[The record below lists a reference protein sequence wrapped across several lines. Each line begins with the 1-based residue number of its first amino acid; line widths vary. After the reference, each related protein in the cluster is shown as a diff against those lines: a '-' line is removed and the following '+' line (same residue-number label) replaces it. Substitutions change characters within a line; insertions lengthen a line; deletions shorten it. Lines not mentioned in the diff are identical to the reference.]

1 MRLNFIFILCGYLFT
16 FGQEYQTNTDT
27 LEVKKMYKIMM
38 DQAEQTSRDTTY
50 KRAHILLRTINLK
63 NNETNHKSLTSIRDN
78 SWLILLNIHG
88 TKAAIDSSKYYSNL
102 ITKFTKNPGILAKK
116 NYVTGNLELN
126 NLNYGEGLELIDKAL
141 EYYTEIGDNDRQILI
156 LLQII
161 NFYLESESVE
171 YAKDIM
177 TILNSKNESDFSPR
191 HKFLFGIIK
200 SRLLMLENEE
210 QASLDYLKKLDTTI
224 FKKQTNFRRVYF
236 SRISDNYNLMG
247 NYDLAISNIY
257 KAYPTNKNKINK
269 RDAAAKNSILA
280 ENYYQKKDYKKAL
293 FYFKEIEGLEHIRI
307 PTKLKN
313 LKTKYFIY
321 KKKGDLVKAIVEIE
335 NYLELNDS
343 IRRLE
348 GKKQTFIL
356 NYNLKKDEELNKI
369 KTLHTRQ
376 LYDTQIKN
384 QRLIFGVVI
393 LFTLLTL
400 LGIFLYFRLK
410 QKNLKTKI
418 ALRYNKRVSALK
430 NNFIENLSHE
440 FRTPI
445 AVIIGYL
452 DLIKCKNLQPNQVAA
467 YADIGIKNG
476 NELINTLNDFLS
488 VLKNQNIN
496 HLQEA
501 QNLSSKNMLKFICTN
516 IESFLGIAELHK
528 VKLCF
533 KSNIRDN
540 DNNISFDY
548 NKLEKVS
555 NNLITNAIKFS
566 KMGGTVYITANLEKD
581 LFYLRVEDEGVGI
594 PKKEQQKVFNRFYQ
608 SDKHTN
614 QGGFGIGLSL
624 VKDLISKWNGEI
636 TLQSKENVGT
646 IFEVHIPLKTE
657 GIDLYT
663 HKEKGDFTAIN
674 IKSKEITKEKKTSNL
689 PKALIL
695 EDNKDMAL
703 FTAEVLSSI
712 VSSTIVY
719 NGQDGLYKLK
729 EEKFDI
735 IISDLRMPVLDGFE
749 FKAELNKL
757 DDFKDIPYLMLT
769 SSPIGYKTKERTS
782 LGITEYIIKPFHDIE
797 IIARVQLLL
806 KTKVNKENL
815 FNLESDPLDFEGDS
829 YKLMKKINTIILDNL
844 QNSEF
849 NVQQLSQLC
858 NLSKSKLFKEVHSK
872 TGLSPIKIILEL
884 RLLRAYELIKT
895 HRFETLNEVICE
907 IGISSAPY
915 FRKVF
920 LKRFGIK
927 PGNMVKQIKGN
938 S

>member
-1 MRLNFIFILCGYLFT
+1 MRLHYIFILCGYLFT
-16 FGQEYQTNTDT
+16 FGQEDQTSIDT

-38 DQAEQTSRDTTY
+38 DQAERTSRDTTY
-50 KRAHILLRTINLK
+50 KRAHIILRTINLK

-102 ITKFTKNPGILAKK
+102 ITKFAKNPEILAKK

-126 NLNYGEGLELIDKAL
+126 NLNYGKGLELIDKAL
-141 EYYTEIGDNDRQILI
+141 EYYKEIGDNDRQILI
-156 LLQII
+156 LLQVV
-161 NFYLESESVE
+161 NFHLESGSLE

-210 QASLDYLKKLDTTI
+210 QASLDYLIKLDTTI
-224 FKKQTNFRRVYF
+224 FKKQINFRRVYF
-236 SRISDNYNLMG
+236 SRLSDNYNLMG
-247 NYDLAISNIY
+247 NYDLAISNIH
-257 KAYPTNKNKINK
+257 KAYPTNKMNA

-313 LKTKYFIY
+313 SKTKYFIY
-321 KKKGDLVKAIVEIE
+321 KKFGDLIKATVEIE

-343 IRRLE
+343 IIQLE
-348 GKKQTFIL
+348 GKKQTSIL
-356 NYNLKKDEELNKI
+356 NYNLKKDEDLSRI
-369 KTLHTRQ
+369 KTLHIQQ
-376 LYDTQIKN
+376 LYDSRQKN
-384 QRLIFGVVI
+384 QKLIFGAVI
-393 LFTLLTL
+393 LFILLTI
-400 LGIFLYFRLK
+400 LGIFLYFYLE

-418 ALRYNKRVSALK
+418 ALRYNKKVSALK
-430 NNFIENLSHE
+430 NSFIENLSHE

-452 DLIKCKNLQPNQVAA
+452 ELIKSRNLQPNQVAA
-467 YADIGIKNG
+467 YADIGINNG
-476 NELINTLNDFLS
+476 NELINTLNDFLT
-488 VLKNQNIN
+488 VLRNPNQN

-501 QNLSSKNMLKFICTN
+501 QNLSSKNMPKFIFTTV
-516 IESFLGIAELHK
+516 ESFLGIAELHK
-528 VKLCF
+528 IKLCF

-540 DNNISFDY
+540 GINISFDY
-548 NKLEKVS
+548 NKLKKVL
-555 NNLITNAIKFS
+555 NNLISNAIKFS
-566 KMGGTVYITANLEKD
+566 KSGGTVYITVNLEKD
-581 LFYLRVEDEGVGI
+581 FFYLRIEDEGVGI
-594 PKKEQQKVFNRFYQ
+594 PKKEQKKVFNRFYQ
-608 SDKHTN
+608 SDKHNN

-624 VKDLISKWNGEI
+624 VKNLISKWNGEI
-636 TLQSKENVGT
+636 TLQSKEDVGT
-646 IFEVHIPLKTE
+646 VFEVHFPLKTE
-657 GIDLYT
+657 GTDIYT
-663 HKEKGDFTAIN
+663 NEEQGDFTTIN
-674 IKSKEITKEKKTSNL
+674 IKPKEITKEKKTSNL

-695 EDNKDMAL
+695 EDNKDMGL

-719 NGQDGLYKLK
+719 NGEDGLYKLK
-729 EEKFDI
+729 QEKFDI

-749 FKAELNKL
+749 FKAALNKL
-757 DDFKDIPYLMLT
+757 DDFKDIPYLMMT
-769 SSPIGYKTKERTS
+769 SSPIDYKSKERTS
-782 LGITEYIIKPFHDIE
+782 LGITEYIIKPFHDLE

-806 KTKVNKENL
+806 KTKINKENL
-815 FNLESDPLDFEGDS
+815 FNLEGTALDFEGDC
-829 YKLMKKINTIILDNL
+829 YKLMNHINSVILDNL

-849 NVQQLSQLC
+849 NVEQLSQLC
-858 NLSKSKLFKEVHSK
+858 NLSKSKLYKEVHSK

-884 RLLRAYELIKT
+884 RLLKAYELIKT
-895 HRFETLNEVICE
+895 HRFETLNEVMTE

-927 PGNMVKQIKGN
+927 PGNMAKQITGD

>member
-1 MRLNFIFILCGYLFT
+1 MRLHYIFILYGYLFT
-16 FGQEYQTNTDT
+16 FGQEYQTSIDT
-27 LEVKKMYKIMM
+27 LEAKKMYKIMM
-38 DQAEQTSRDTTY
+38 NQANLTSSDTNC
-50 KRAHILLRTINLK
+50 KRAHIILKTINLK
-63 NNETNHKSLTSIRDN
+63 NNETNYKSLIVIRDN
-78 SWLILLNIHG
+78 SWLVLLRMHG
-88 TKAAIDSSKYYSNL
+88 AKAAIDSSKYYSNL
-102 ITKFTKNPGILAKK
+102 ITKFTKNPEILAKT
-116 NYVTGNLELN
+116 NYVTGYLELN
-126 NLNYGEGLELIDKAL
+126 NLNYGKGLELVDKAL
-141 EYYTEIGDNDRQILI
+141 QYYKEIGDHDQQILI
-156 LLQII
+156 LLQIV
-161 NFYLESESVE
+161 NFYLEAESIE

-210 QASLDYLKKLDTTI
+210 QASLDYLIKLDTAL
-224 FKKQTNFRRVYF
+224 FKELPPFKRIYF
-236 SRISDNYNLMG
+236 SRLSKTNSLMG
-247 NYDLAISNIY
+247 NYDLAISNIH
-257 KAYPTNKNKINK
+257 KAYPAKKNKINA

-293 FYFKEIEGLEHIRI
+293 FYFKELEGLEHIRI

-313 LKTKYFIY
+313 SKTKYFVY
-321 KKKGDLVKAIVEIE
+321 KKIGDLVKATIEIE

-343 IRRLE
+343 IRQVE
-348 GKKQTFIL
+348 GKKQTSIL
-356 NYNLKKDEELNKI
+356 NYNLKKDEELSRLQA
-369 KTLHTRQ
+369 LHIQQQYDSRQ
-376 LYDTQIKN
+376 KN
-384 QRLIFGVVI
+384 QKLIFGGVI
-393 LFTLLTL
+393 LFILLIM
-400 LGIFLYFRLK
+400 LGIFIYFYLE

-418 ALRYNKRVSALK
+418 ALRYNKKVSALK

-452 DLIKCKNLQPNQVAA
+452 DLIKSRNLQPNQVAA

-476 NELINTLNDFLS
+476 NELISTLNDFLT
-488 VLKNQNIN
+488 VLRNQNIN
-496 HLQEA
+496 HLQEV
-501 QNLSSKNMLKFICTN
+501 QNLSSKNMLKFIFTN

-528 VKLCF
+528 IKLYF

-540 DNNISFDY
+540 DTNISFDY
-548 NKLEKVS
+548 DKLEKVL

-566 KMGGTVYITANLEKD
+566 KLGGSVYITANLEKD
-581 LFYLRVEDEGVGI
+581 FFYLRVEDEGVGI
-594 PKKEQQKVFNRFYQ
+594 PKKEQKKVFNRFYQ
-608 SDKHTN
+608 SGKHTN

-624 VKDLISKWNGEI
+624 VKNLISTWNGEI
-636 TLQSKENVGT
+636 TLQSKEDVGT
-646 IFEVHIPLKTE
+646 VFEVRIPLKTE
-657 GIDLYT
+657 GTDLYT
-663 HKEKGDFTAIN
+663 HEEKSDFTAIN
-674 IKSKEITKEKKTSNL
+674 IKFKEIAQEKKTSNL

-695 EDNKDMAL
+695 EDNKDMGL

-749 FKAELNKL
+749 FKAALNKL

-769 SSPIGYKTKERTS
+769 SSPIDYKNKERTS

-806 KTKVNKENL
+806 KTKINKENL
-815 FNLESDPLDFEGDS
+815 FNLQGDALDFEGDC
-829 YKLMKKINTIILDNL
+829 YKLMNNINTIILDNL

-849 NVQQLSQLC
+849 NVEQLSQLS
-858 NLSKSKLFKEVHSK
+858 NFSKSKLYKEVHSK
-872 TGLSPIKIILEL
+872 TGLSPVKIILEL
-884 RLLRAYELIKT
+884 RLLKAYELIKT
-895 HRFETLNEVICE
+895 HRFETLNEVMTE

-927 PGNMVKQIKGN
+927 PGNMVKQITGT